1 MGILVVQ
8 ASNQMPCRLNYP
20 VPFAFAE
27 TNIYSITIEPL
38 SAHSLPK
45 CRPPEML
52 STTSS
57 TSRSCAPS
65 SSDDMAETRPPAR
78 REQGV
83 AQCEGMLP
91 LPRVDIA
98 LRRSPY
104 HVTSTPTSTTRTGPF
119 DGSGPDEKDREVLVK
134 FDCVAREFNLLKHE
148 YRAIIKDIAKGM
160 GNFMADYAKMADEN
174 ANGLSVKN
182 IKDYELYRHYV
193 AGLVDEGLT
202 RLSCS
207 NIRDIRE
214 DYDSK
219 RYFWPE
225 EVWSKY
231 VENFSDLFLPQNREK
246 ALQRSI
252 NLQLCCYTANNGD
265 CDARALL
272 SKPSN
277 LRPEHQNLKGLSVPN
292 HDRINTGLSTCLR
305 SVQAVCE
312 GDPSKEQPQRT
323 PISSIS
329 TLPAARLSVSL
340 RVISQKKRREIRT
353 RRRRGRGCDI
363 PGGCNSWCY
372 HSCDGWRQ
380 LVSELKRGNL
390 SSP

>member
-202 RLSCS
+202 RL

-246 ALQRSI
+246 ALQRSSEMVLMALTRADESI
-252 NLQLCCYTANNGD
+252 FDRNIKISRGSACQIMIESTRDFQHVCEVFRRRSEEKYAQGGGEEGGAIYLVVATLGVITAVMVRYVRQ
-265 CDARALL
+265 AW
-272 SKPSN
+272 
-277 LRPEHQNLKGLSVPN
+277 SVRLTR
-292 HDRINTGLSTCLR
+292 HDRLAPAGFR
-305 SVQAVCE
+305 VEAR
-312 GDPSKEQPQRT
+312 QPFL
-323 PISSIS
+323 
-329 TLPAARLSVSL
+329 TLILW
-340 RVISQKKRREIRT
+340 
-353 RRRRGRGCDI
+353 RGRKHI
-363 PGGCNSWCY
+363 E
-372 HSCDGWRQ
+372 RVQ
-380 LVSELKRGNL
+380 
-390 SSP
+390 